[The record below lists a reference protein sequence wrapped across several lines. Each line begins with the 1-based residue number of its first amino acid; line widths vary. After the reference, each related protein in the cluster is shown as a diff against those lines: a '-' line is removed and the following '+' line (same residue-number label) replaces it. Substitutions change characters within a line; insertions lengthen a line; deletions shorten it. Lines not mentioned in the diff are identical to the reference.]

1 MALGPAVL
9 SLASVMLGFGVAFA
23 AVPFRDRH
31 RPHRPRPG
39 GLLAAVGASG
49 SFLSANVQRLHVSG
63 KRLKQAFGVLIVVM
77 TTYKLFQIL
86 ST

>member
-1 MALGPAVL
+1 MQRCR
-9 SLASVMLGFGVAFA
+9 FA
-23 AVPFRDRH
+23 IATVRID
-31 RPHRPRPG
+31 PHPG